1 MRPTSVLVVEDEI
14 MISDL
19 VREALI
25 ESGFTVHTE
34 VNGEAALN
42 YLDSGPEVDVL
53 FTDINL
59 QGWMDGSTL
68 AKAARARR
76 PDLPVVYCSGRHSPS
91 AISPP
96 VSRSVFV
103 KKPYDL
109 QDVCTLLNRM
119 TGASN

>member
-1 MRPTSVLVVEDEI
+1 MRRTNVLVVEDEI

-19 VREALI
+19 IAEVLVEN
-25 ESGFTVHTE
+25 GFDVHTE

-59 QGWMDGSTL
+59 QGRMDGSTL

-76 PDLPVVYCSGRHSPS
+76 PDLPVIYCSGRHSPS
-91 AISPP
+91 AISPL
-96 VSRSVFV
+96 VTRSLFV

-109 QDVCTLLNRM
+109 QDVCKLLNRL
-119 TGASN
+119 TGTPH

>member
-1 MRPTSVLVVEDEI
+1 MRRTSVLVVEDEV

-19 VREALI
+19 VADVLAEN
-25 ESGFTVHTE
+25 GFDVHTE

-59 QGWMDGSTL
+59 QGRMDGSTL

-91 AISPP
+91 AISPLVP
-96 VSRSVFV
+96 RSVFV

-109 QDVCTLLNRM
+109 QDVCVLLSRM
-119 TGASN
+119 TGTSH